1 MAAFPVTLEPT
12 KISVPAA
19 GGSANLLLTNASTE
33 IRYSFKCKSTNND
46 FYRVNPVYGF
56 VESGTSTQVEV
67 LRLNGPPKSDDR
79 MEILLAPVDPDI
91 NDPRT
96 SFQDGTVA
104 AHRFDVPL
112 DAV

>member
-12 KISVPAA
+12 TISVPAA
-19 GGSANLLLTNASTE
+19 GGSINLLLTNTSAE
-33 IRYSFKCKSTNND
+33 IRYSFKCKSTCNE

-91 NDPRT
+91 NDPRS
-96 SFQDGTVA
+96 SFSDGAEPAHKFDIPLA
-104 AHRFDVPL
+104 AV
-112 DAV
+112 